1 MRLALNL
8 LIATAV
14 LLPIAAAY
22 GQVALPSETPG
33 VDRPPA
39 SFAAGERPSSPSAL
53 NPLAAVSLPSLV
65 NTRERPIFTPTR
77 RAPKLPN
84 MPPQKLIAEPSRPE
98 LALLGVITEGSGGL
112 AIFRDEKTQLV
123 VRLQIGQTYAGWTL
137 QKLDHREAA
146 FERDNKISVL
156 TIPSAPAK

>member
-8 LIATAV
+8 LITTAV

-22 GQVALPSETPG
+22 GQVAS
-33 VDRPPA
+33 VDQRPA
-39 SFAAGERPSSPSAL
+39 SFAAGPSSPSAL
-53 NPLAAVSLPSLV
+53 NPLAAVSLSSLV

-84 MPPQKLIAEPSRPE
+84 VLPPKLIAEPSRPE
-98 LALLGVITEGSGGL
+98 LALLGVITEGTGGL
-112 AIFRDEKTQLV
+112 AICRDEKTQLV

-146 FERDNKISVL
+146 FERDNKTSVL